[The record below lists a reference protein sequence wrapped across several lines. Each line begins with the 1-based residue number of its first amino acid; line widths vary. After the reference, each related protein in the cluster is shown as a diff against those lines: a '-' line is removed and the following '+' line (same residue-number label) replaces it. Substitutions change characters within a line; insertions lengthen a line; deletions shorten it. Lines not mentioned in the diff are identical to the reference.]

1 MENEIE
7 RERKIERE
15 EQTIGKWRKKR
26 EVNKRTEVKEERNKD
41 EQKRNRK
48 SIEGDEIGMKKK
60 NLARRKEKKHG
71 GRGQMSDMRRS

>member
-1 MENEIE
+1 MENEI
-7 RERKIERE
+7 ERKIERE

-60 NLARRKEKKHG
+60 KL
-71 GRGQMSDMRRS
+71 S

>member
-60 NLARRKEKKHG
+60 KL
-71 GRGQMSDMRRS
+71 S